1 MKQLAMLRAAMLF
14 LAVIPAAGWAQNTP
28 PGQSLPPG
36 QEENKRDHGSFG
48 AFFDYSR
55 LQTPSLNMFG
65 AGGRMGF
72 KLWRQV
78 QLEAEISYDFKRS
91 FTQSVT
97 SGSSTNSVTTN
108 VKGLYALF
116 GPKVGIP
123 HTKNFFFVAKAG
135 FVNYGVSGASTTGS
149 FTTQI
154 AGIANGNIDV
164 VFYPGAG
171 AEFKIGK
178 YLDIRAEAGDE
189 IVSVNN
195 GHLNN
200 FRATIGPQ
208 FRF

>member
-1 MKQLAMLRAAMLF
+1 MKPFAMLIAVML
-14 LAVIPAAGWAQNTP
+14 LVTLIPAAGRAQNTP
-28 PGQSLPPG
+28 PGQTLPPG

-55 LQTPSLNMFG
+55 LDTPSLNMFG
-65 AGGRMGF
+65 VGGRVGF
-72 KLWRQV
+72 KVWRQV
-78 QLEAEISYDFKRS
+78 QMEGEAAYDFKRT
-91 FTQSVT
+91 FTQTVT
-97 SGSSTNSVTTN
+97 SGSSTGQINTN
-108 VKGLYALF
+108 VKALYALF
-116 GPKVGIP
+116 GPKVRIP

-135 FVNYGVSGASTTGS
+135 FVNWGVSGASVPGS

-154 AGIANGNIDV
+154 GGIANGNIDLV
-164 VFYPGAG
+164 IYPGAG
-171 AEFKIGK
+171 YEFKFWH
-178 YLDIRAEAGDE
+178 LDIRAEAGDE

>member
-1 MKQLAMLRAAMLF
+1 MKSFALLISLMLLVM
-14 LAVIPAAGWAQNTP
+14 IPAAGRAQNTP
-28 PGQSLPPG
+28 PGQTLPPG

-55 LQTPSLNMFG
+55 LDTPSLNMFG
-65 AGGRMGF
+65 VGGRAGF
-72 KLWRQV
+72 KIWRQV
-78 QLEAEISYDFKRS
+78 QLEGEIAYDFNQT
-91 FTQSVT
+91 FTQTVT
-97 SGSSTNSVTTN
+97 SGSSTNRITTN

-116 GPKVGIP
+116 GPKVRIP

-135 FVNYGVSGASTTGS
+135 FVNWGVSGPSTTGS

-154 AGIANGNIDV
+154 AGIANGNIDT

-171 AEFKIGK
+171 YEFKLWR
-178 YLDIRAEAGDE
+178 LDIRAEAGDE